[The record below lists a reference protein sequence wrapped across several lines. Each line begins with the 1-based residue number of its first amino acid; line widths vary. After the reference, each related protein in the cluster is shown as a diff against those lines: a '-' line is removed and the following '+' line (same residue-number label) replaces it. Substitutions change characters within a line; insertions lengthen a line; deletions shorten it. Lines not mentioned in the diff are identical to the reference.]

1 MVIIKQERDGQMAQL
16 FQNKVALV
24 TGGASGIGQSTA
36 FAFAREGA
44 NVVVTDINADAG
56 EQVAKEL
63 QQHGVKTLFVRT
75 DVTQAHEVKQLIEQI
90 ITTFGQLDYALNNV
104 GGERTPQPDDF
115 DSSGQY
121 VAPTVVKMDEE
132 RWDYTIDL
140 NLKSIWLSMKYE
152 IPVMERQGS
161 GVIVNTASVAGMLIT
176 FMATS
181 AYSAAKAG
189 LIHLSRY
196 AAAYYGPM
204 GIRVNVVVPG
214 LTATPAVVNSLS
226 LSENLRIEG
235 IDAVPLRSVVQPEDV
250 GEAVVWLCSDQA
262 RMVTGHVI
270 PVDAG
275 ANVLRYTR
283 SPKT

>member
-1 MVIIKQERDGQMAQL
+1 MAQS

-24 TGGASGIGQSTA
+24 TGGASGIGQSIA

-44 NVVVTDINADAG
+44 SVVVADINADAG

-75 DVTQAHEVKQLIEQI
+75 DVTQAREVEQLVERTIS
-90 ITTFGQLDYALNNV
+90 TFERLDYAFNNV
-104 GGERTPQPDDF
+104 GGERTPQPKDF
-115 DSSGQY
+115 DNSGQY
-121 VAPTVVKMDEE
+121 VAPTVVNMDEE

-152 IPVMERQGS
+152 IPVMVRQG
-161 GVIVNTASVAGMLIT
+161 GGAIVNTTSVAGMVVT
-176 FMATS
+176 FSATP

-196 AAAYYGPM
+196 AAAQYGPQ
-204 GIRVNVVVPG
+204 GVRVNVVAPG
-214 LTATPAVVNSLS
+214 LTATPAVVNSLPF
-226 LSENLRIEG
+226 SENLRIEG
-235 IDAVPLRSVVQPEDV
+235 IDAVPLRSLVQPEDL

-275 ANVLRYTR
+275 ANVLRYIR